1 MNSLTSFYRYANSL
15 LVVILLV
22 GLSWVYPYLSQVNAG
37 LSFYSIA
44 GHLWPLIVGSCIIGL
59 VILAINSWIL
69 KDNKELAAYYN
80 QLVTPYVF
88 YALISLM
95 LWAVALVFDFQI
107 VVLLAIGLFVNH
119 THKLVQYVSG
129 TAPLR
134 QKPMLIKYP
143 IGWLNGMSYSLA
155 ILSLSIYAQNA
166 QLELQGMAGELWGI
180 VWIVIG
186 LAISAYQYVKY
197 GNPFTMLAS
206 LLFNLAV
213 VVRHIPIYQGSN
225 SSILIAGS
233 IIWLLAAALF
243 IYLCR
248 TQHRSQ

>member
-1 MNSLTSFYRYANSL
+1 MKPLISFYRYTNSL
-15 LVVILLV
+15 FVVILLA
-22 GLSWVYPYLSQVNAG
+22 GLFWFYPYLNQANAG

-44 GHLWPLIVGSCIIGL
+44 GHLWPLIVSSCIIAL

-69 KDNKELAAYYN
+69 KDNKELVTYYN
-80 QLVTPYVF
+80 QLVAPYLF
-88 YALISLM
+88 YALISLI
-95 LWAVALVFDFQI
+95 LWAIALVFDFQI
-107 VVLLAIGLFVNH
+107 VFLLAIGLFVNH
-119 THKLVQYVSG
+119 IHKLVQYVSG
-129 TAPLR
+129 TALLR

-155 ILSLSIYAQNA
+155 ILSLNIYAQNA
-166 QLELQGMAGELWGI
+166 QLELQGIAGELWGI
-180 VWIVIG
+180 ICIIVV
-186 LAISAYQYVKY
+186 LAMSAYQYVKY
-197 GNPFTMLAS
+197 GNLFTMLAS

-213 VVRHIPIYQGSN
+213 IVRHIPIYQGSN

-233 IIWLLAAALF
+233 IIWLLATALS